1 MFLNPRLA
9 KARAVVK
16 PPIPA
21 PIMAICKSWGAF
33 AIVSDINGNKVSRKM
48 EGRVIGS
55 EGGNREKRFREHQ
68 AKNEYTRSINKFESD
83 RIWRFAIL

>member
-33 AIVSDINGNKVSRKM
+33 AIVSDINGNQMGRKM
-48 EGRVIGS
+48 EGAIGR
-55 EGGNREKRFREHQ
+55 EGGIEEEVQ
-68 AKNEYTRSINKFESD
+68 
-83 RIWRFAIL
+83 RIPSKE